1 MLSTC
6 ETGRK
11 QLSVIKIKLNMLNNF
26 LKAFKFI
33 GGIYHRFPM
42 VVEKRRGRKPKNTS
56 EQTQE
61 ECQNETLCE
70 AQEAPE
76 TKVQKKRGRKPKGGK
91 IVECP
96 TNDDKEGQ
104 LLPNIIAHFKC
115 NISDIESLMNEEA
128 YKYPSTWHTKNM
140 EDFQSSE
147 SNNIEYAF
155 LSGADLLDE
164 SVTKYDENQNN
175 NSNNS
180 NNNNTNN
187 QPVKHFENDNDMT
200 DVYRKLKELEVQFHN
215 NDLNGKRSACFW
227 DTCPF
232 DTPAFYIPKLMD
244 SDSLVKPYGCFCC
257 LECALAYLESEEL
270 DSSCKFERRQLLFH
284 MYRGIINNRLSV
296 KPAPEPRYTLDKF
309 FGNLTI
315 QEWRKLLKS
324 DRMLLVVDKPLTP
337 ELPELH
343 VESADRLIAPGTMS
357 GSEIAQYGKFKIRK
371 NAPPPSKGA
380 IVAQRFGKS

>member
-1 MLSTC
+1 M
-6 ETGRK
+6 
-11 QLSVIKIKLNMLNNF
+11 
-26 LKAFKFI
+26 FKF
-33 GGIYHRFPM
+33 RQVVLLSSPM
-42 VVEKRRGRKPKNTS
+42 TTEKKRGRKPKNSVEDNEESVDTPNVENEVQ
-56 EQTQE
+56 EQ
-61 ECQNETLCE
+61 
-70 AQEAPE
+70 
-76 TKVQKKRGRKPKGGK
+76 KVQKKRGRKPKGGK

-96 TNDDKEGQ
+96 NNDDKEGQ

-115 NISDIESLMNEEA
+115 NIADIENMLKDEA
-128 YKYPSTWHTKNM
+128 YKYPSVWHT
-140 EDFQSSE
+140 EHTEEFQSAE
-147 SNNIEYAF
+147 SNKLEYAF

-164 SVTKYDENQNN
+164 PALKCEEKSEMSTDKIRN
-175 NSNNS
+175 
-180 NNNNTNN
+180 
-187 QPVKHFENDNDMT
+187 NDNETDMSE
-200 DVYRKLKELEVQFHN
+200 VYRKLKELEVQFHN
-215 NDLNGKRSACFW
+215 NDVNGKRSACFW

-232 DTPAFYIPKLMD
+232 DTPAFYIPKLID
-244 SDSLVKPYGCFCC
+244 SDSTVKPYGSFCC
-257 LECALAYLESEEL
+257 LECALAYLEAEEI

-296 KPAPEPRYTLDKF
+296 KPAPDPRYTLDKF

-324 DRMLLVVDKPLTP
+324 DRMLLIVDKPLTP

-371 NAPPPSKGA
+371 NAPTPSKGA

>member
-1 MLSTC
+1 M
-6 ETGRK
+6 
-11 QLSVIKIKLNMLNNF
+11 I
-26 LKAFKFI
+26 A
-33 GGIYHRFPM
+33 
-42 VVEKRRGRKPKNTS
+42 EKRRGRKPKNSS
-56 EQTQE
+56 EVTQE
-61 ECQNETLCE
+61 VEYQNETLCE
-70 AQEAPE
+70 TPEA
-76 TKVQKKRGRKPKGGK
+76 KVQKKRGRKPKGGK

-115 NISDIESLMNEEA
+115 NIVDIENLMNEEA
-128 YKYPSTWHTKNM
+128 YSYPSNWHTKNI
-140 EDFQSSE
+140 DNFQTCE
-147 SNNIEYAF
+147 NNNLEYAF
-155 LSGADLLDE
+155 LSGADLIDE
-164 SVTKYDENQNN
+164 SVVKYSENQTITKTNTNNNN
-175 NSNNS
+175 NSIHQ
-180 NNNNTNN
+180 T
-187 QPVKHFENDNDMT
+187 VKYFENDNDMN

-232 DTPAFYIPKLMD
+232 DTPAFYIPKLIG
-244 SDSLVKPYGCFCC
+244 SDSMVKPYGCFCC

-371 NAPPPSKGA
+371 NSPAQSKGA
-380 IVAQRFGKS
+380 IVAQRFGKT

>member
-1 MLSTC
+1 
-6 ETGRK
+6 
-11 QLSVIKIKLNMLNNF
+11 
-26 LKAFKFI
+26 
-33 GGIYHRFPM
+33 M
-42 VVEKRRGRKPKNTS
+42 VAEKKRGRKPKN
-56 EQTQE
+56 
-61 ECQNETLCE
+61 
-70 AQEAPE
+70 APE
-76 TKVQKKRGRKPKGGK
+76 FSEEQEVQSNNNEAEGQETKTQKKRGRKPKGGK

-96 TNDDKEGQ
+96 TSDDKEGQ

-115 NISDIESLMNEEA
+115 NISDVENMLKDDA
-128 YKYPSTWHTKNM
+128 YKYPSAWHTANM
-140 EDFQSSE
+140 DEFQCSD
-147 SNNIEYAF
+147 SNKLEYAF

-164 SVTKYDENQNN
+164 SAAKFDDKPANNNNVTKY
-175 NSNNS
+175 
-180 NNNNTNN
+180 
-187 QPVKHFENDNDMT
+187 HDNETDMAE
-200 DVYRKLKELEVQFHN
+200 VYRKLKELEVQFHN
-215 NDLNGKRSACFW
+215 NDVNGKRSACFW

-232 DTPAFYIPKLMD
+232 DTPAFYIPKLID
-244 SDSLVKPYGCFCC
+244 SDSMVKPYGSFCC
-257 LECALAYLESEEL
+257 LECALAYLESEEI

-296 KPAPEPRYTLDKF
+296 KPAPDPRYTLDKF

-324 DRMLLVVDKPLTP
+324 DRMLLIVDKPLTP

-371 NAPPPSKGA
+371 NAPTPSKGA